1 MSDQDSKL
9 DGSDLGSPMKRLI
22 EGLYQDCER
31 DYERLRDFFVAPQRP
46 IMTRTVEKTVTGEGE
61 KLTERALDVH
71 LKATLIYKSLGFGEG
86 LAKRVKNSATLS
98 EAELVC
104 ELGRNLLHTILEPE
118 VTADSVEFCL
128 RDADQALHDFEME
141 AGADWD
147 EQLIRLSQECA

>member
-1 MSDQDSKL
+1 MSNEDFKPDVVDS
-9 DGSDLGSPMKRLI
+9 GSPMKRLI

-31 DYERLRDFFVAPQRP
+31 DYERLRDFFVSPQRP

-86 LAKRVKNSATLS
+86 LAKRVKESATLS

-104 ELGRNLLHTILEPE
+104 ELGRNLLHTVLEPE

-128 RDADQALHDFEME
+128 RDADQALQDFELE
-141 AGADWD
+141 AAADWD
-147 EQLIRLSQECA
+147 DQFVRLSEECA